1 MPREP
6 LDLTVSPSG
15 LNKTD
20 LPGFIEEWLLESQLR
35 QLSPATLATRRDFLG
50 KLSWFVER
58 GGYVQIGTSEL
69 RAFLLYL
76 SNGHEENGGR
86 FGNPLL
92 TKPLQPISVHGYF
105 RVLRGFF
112 NWLEEEGMIEGNPM
126 KRLKAPVARTETKQ
140 PIAAEHITALL
151 QAARNSSHKKRNE
164 ALLLLLLDTGL
175 RASEVCSLKVEDID
189 LTTRSFRVCGKG
201 NKIRV
206 AYFGQATLK
215 SLVSYLRSRR
225 AEPREPLFA
234 SRTGGALTANSLRQL
249 TERLARV
256 AGVPPSQCSPHAF
269 RRTFA
274 VSILRAGANLF
285 SVQAMLG
292 HTDLQMTR
300 RYVSLAEADVESQHR
315 QFSPVDKLAVDRL
328 ASNRSRSR

>member
-1 MPREP
+1 MSRKP
-6 LDLTVSPSG
+6 LDSPNFSPG
-15 LNKTD
+15 LDRAD
-20 LPGFIEEWLLESQLR
+20 LAPQIADWLLDSQLR

-50 KLSWFVER
+50 KLAWFLENR
-58 GGYVQIGTSEL
+58 KSSQIGPTEL
-69 RAFLLYL
+69 KSFLLYL
-76 SNGHEENGGR
+76 SNGHLEEGGR
-86 FGNPLL
+86 FGNPTL
-92 TKPLQPISVHGYF
+92 TKPLQPISIHGYY

-112 NWLEEEGMIEGNPM
+112 NWLEEEELIEANPM
-126 KRLKAPVARTETKQ
+126 KRIKAPIARTETKQ
-140 PIAAEHITALL
+140 PISDEHVTALL
-151 QAARNSSHKKRNE
+151 QAARNSTNKKRDE

-175 RASEVCSLKVEDID
+175 RASEVCSLKVEDVD
-189 LTTRSFRVCGKG
+189 LTTRSFKVCGKG

-215 SLVSYLRSRR
+215 SLVGYLRKRR
-225 AEPREPLFA
+225 AEPHEPLFA

-249 TERLARV
+249 TERLAIA
-256 AGVPPSQCSPHAF
+256 AGVPPSQCGPHAF

-300 RYVSLAEADVESQHR
+300 RYVSLADADVESQHR
-315 QFSPVDKLAVDRL
+315 QFSPVDRM
-328 ASNRSRSR
+328 RSRSR